1 MNLAA
6 HFPYSSKQHVFYVFN
21 TYLLQDVKNS
31 VRIVLI
37 MKNYIN
43 KKRETMCILNTAG
56 TKKNKDKNTL
66 QHSLTTYPKFKP
78 MLFYKNL
85 LKIFL

>member
-43 KKRETMCILNTAG
+43 KKRKLCAFSILQE
-56 TKKNKDKNTL
+56 L
-66 QHSLTTYPKFKP
+66 R
-78 MLFYKNL
+78 
-85 LKIFL
+85 KIKIKIHYSTV